1 MITKRHA
8 SAVRMR
14 KLVAALPLASVV
26 MTAQALADN
35 EQQLEVIEV
44 SAQKRPQNLQ
54 DVPVAV
60 TALSGNVL
68 AEKAAFD
75 IFDIERTVPTLSAF
89 QSQSAT
95 NSAFAIRGIGT
106 SSQNFGFESSVGLY
120 VDGVY
125 RARQNSVIN
134 DLVDISSVEIL
145 RGPQGS
151 LFGKNT
157 PSGAVVMQTQAPDFD
172 NSGFFQL
179 SAGNFNMLNISG
191 ASSFTAKE
199 DVLAF
204 RVSGFSSQR
213 DGWVDDVNHPDAE
226 LNNRDRSGIRLQA
239 LFTPNFD

>member
-75 IFDIERTVPTLSAF
+75 IFDIET
-89 QSQSAT
+89 
-95 NSAFAIRGIGT
+95 
-106 SSQNFGFESSVGLY
+106 
-120 VDGVY
+120 
-125 RARQNSVIN
+125 
-134 DLVDISSVEIL
+134 
-145 RGPQGS
+145 
-151 LFGKNT
+151 
-157 PSGAVVMQTQAPDFD
+157 
-172 NSGFFQL
+172 
-179 SAGNFNMLNISG
+179 
-191 ASSFTAKE
+191 
-199 DVLAF
+199 
-204 RVSGFSSQR
+204 
-213 DGWVDDVNHPDAE
+213 
-226 LNNRDRSGIRLQA
+226 
-239 LFTPNFD
+239 